1 MVHKVMFVAAA
12 VLLVLAP
19 AARGDGDPQT
29 GEAVFKKNC
38 AICHTTEDGKNK
50 IGPSLHGIVGRH
62 SASLPNFQ
70 YSDGMKSADKTWDVQ
85 NLDSY
90 LANPRGLVAGTK
102 MVFVGLKNEQDRQ
115 NVIAYLAAQK

>member
-1 MVHKVMFVAAA
+1 MLPKGMFGPAA
-12 VLLVLAP
+12 VLRALAP
-19 AARGDGDPQT
+19 VSRRDGDPQT
-29 GEAVFKKNC
+29 GAAVLKKNG
-38 AICHTTEDGKNK
+38 AICHPTEDGKNK
-50 IGPSLHGIVGRH
+50 VGPSLHGIVGRH

-70 YSDGMKSADKTWDVQ
+70 YSDGMKSADKTWDAQ

-115 NVIAYLAAQK
+115 NVIAYLAAQT